1 MKFEF
6 KKTHKFN
13 TDFSTQANA
22 FNCFNLYRKDIEEFH
37 QAKIKPIR
45 MYRNLVADYIVEYV
59 IEECEQ

>member
-13 TDFSTQANA
+13 TSFTTQANA
-22 FNCFNLYRKDIEEFH
+22 FRCFNLYREDIEKFH

-45 MYRNLVADYIVEYV
+45 MYRDLVADFIVEYV
-59 IEECEQ
+59 LEECE